1 MTAHDEPDN
10 AGSETCEAENQ
21 PTEPAPETGA
31 QPEPVSPTPEP
42 SPARPVPAP
51 RPGPRPAPPRPA
63 PPRAAHVVPA
73 EITHPESSPD
83 SASWGRVAEDGTVF
97 VRSADGERSVG
108 QYPEGSPT
116 EALAFFT
123 RRFDALAFEVEL
135 LEQRVHAVALSPD
148 EAKGSVAK
156 VRAEVKDAHAV
167 GDLGSL
173 SARLDALAPVL
184 AQQRVAR
191 REERAKKVEESKQ
204 RKEQIVAAA
213 EKLGQGRDWRNGA
226 NRLRDLLEEWKALPR
241 LDRPTDDA
249 LWRRFSTAR
258 TTYTRAR
265 KTHFSE
271 LDEKRGTSRAIKE
284 RLIKEAEA
292 LATSTEWGPTAAK
305 YRDLMT
311 RWKEAGPAA
320 KSEDDA
326 LWKRFRGAQDEF
338 FGARDT
344 AMAAQDAEFAA
355 NAEKKDA
362 LLVEADAL
370 LPVTDLDKAKR
381 AFRDI
386 ADRWDAAGKV
396 PRNRMKDLE
405 ARIRKVETAI
415 RGVEDAKWSTTD
427 PEKSA
432 RADDMITKLEKTI
445 AGIESDRAAATQRGD
460 AKRVKELEDNLTS
473 RQAFL
478 EMAKRTAA
486 DFG

>member
-97 VRSADGERSVG
+97 VRTADGERSVG

-123 RRFDALAFEVEL
+123 RRFDALAFEVDL

-241 LDRPTDDA
+241 LDR
-249 LWRRFSTAR
+249 
-258 TTYTRAR
+258 TT
-265 KTHFSE
+265 HC
-271 LDEKRGTSRAIKE
+271 
-284 RLIKEAEA
+284 
-292 LATSTEWGPTAAK
+292 
-305 YRDLMT
+305 
-311 RWKEAGPAA
+311 
-320 KSEDDA
+320 
-326 LWKRFRGAQDEF
+326 
-338 FGARDT
+338 
-344 AMAAQDAEFAA
+344 
-355 NAEKKDA
+355 
-362 LLVEADAL
+362 
-370 LPVTDLDKAKR
+370 
-381 AFRDI
+381 
-386 ADRWDAAGKV
+386 
-396 PRNRMKDLE
+396 
-405 ARIRKVETAI
+405 
-415 RGVEDAKWSTTD
+415 
-427 PEKSA
+427 
-432 RADDMITKLEKTI
+432 
-445 AGIESDRAAATQRGD
+445 GD
-460 AKRVKELEDNLTS
+460 ASPPRVRRTPVPARRTS
-473 RQAFL
+473 PSWTRS
-478 EMAKRTAA
+478 AA
-486 DFG
+486 RPRRSRSG